1 METITRDVKDIT
13 SPARQ
18 VIEDFLGHPLN
29 DNERLVIQVV
39 GQEAGKQPQT
49 AAGLPEW
56 CNVFAGLSEEEIDE
70 IEKIALTRATMARP
84 LSSP

>member
-13 SPARQ
+13 SPARRA
-18 VIEDFLGHPLN
+18 IEDFLGHPLQ
-29 DNERLVIQVV
+29 DHERLVIQVV
-39 GQEAGKQPQT
+39 GQGAQGQPQT
-49 AAGLPEW
+49 GAGLPEW
-56 CNVFAGLSEEEIDE
+56 CNVFAGLSEEEIDT

>member
-13 SPARQ
+13 SPTRRA
-18 VIEDFLGHPLN
+18 IEDFLGHPLQ
-29 DNERLVIQVV
+29 DHERIVIQVV
-39 GQEAGKQPQT
+39 GQEVGKKAQT
-49 AAGLPEW
+49 SAGLPGW
-56 CNVFAGLSEEEIDE
+56 CNVFAGLSEEEIDA